1 MPNVRDSHAQL
12 YTPIYDKF
20 MLGTFAEYSQQC
32 TEAFV
37 PIEDKTKDYIVDDLS
52 GLGTWQ
58 ETEEAEAGETEDPV
72 LGYPKT
78 YTPLKYTKTIQ
89 VSFEAVDDDEYA
101 LLKRDTQASEM
112 GTGARD
118 RVERLTSSV
127 LSGGFAST
135 TNSPDG
141 QFLWDTDHP
150 KNREETG
157 TTYSNLLSGA
167 FSHDTLETAET
178 QVTNNLFTM
187 AGIPI
192 PPTSEIILMHPPA
205 LRGIIA
211 RTLSERA
218 QERPATTNRD
228 INRFVG
234 AGTKYKYKPV
244 EWIYLSSALG
254 GSDTAWFMI
263 FKSFGYLK
271 IIWRERPHYQ
281 SWVDYN
287 LDIYN
292 FKGRMRT
299 AAGADNW
306 RCGFSSTGI

>member
-1 MPNVRDSHAQL
+1 MNIRDNHTAL

-32 TEAFV
+32 NEAFIS
-37 PIEDKTKDYIVDDLS
+37 IEDGTKEYKVDDLS
-52 GLGTWQ
+52 GLGSWS

-89 VSFEAVDDDEYA
+89 VSYEAVDDDEYA
-101 LLKRDTQASEM
+101 LLKRDTQAAEM

-118 RVERLTSSV
+118 RIERLTSTV
-127 LSGGFAST
+127 LSSGFEST

-141 QFLWDTDHP
+141 QYLWDTDHP
-150 KNREETG
+150 KNRDETG
-157 TTYSNLLSGA
+157 TTYSNLLTGA
-167 FSHDTLETAET
+167 FSHDNLELAET
-178 QVTNNLFTM
+178 QVTNNLFSM

-192 PPTSEIILMHPPA
+192 PPTSEIALMHPPA
-205 LRGIIA
+205 TRGIVQRVLA
-211 RTLSERA
+211 ERA
-218 QERPATTNRD
+218 MDRPGTANRD

-234 AGTKYKYKPV
+234 KGTTYKYKPV

-254 GSDTAWFMI
+254 GSDTAWYMI

-271 IIWRERPHYQ
+271 IIWRQRPHYV
-281 SWVDYN
+281 SWRDDN
-287 LDIYN
+287 TEIYN
-292 FKGRMRT
+292 FKGKMRA
-299 AAGADNW
+299 AAGCDNW
-306 RCGFSSTGI
+306 RTGFGSTGL

>member
-1 MPNVRDSHAQL
+1 MNIRDTHTEL

-32 TEAFV
+32 NEAFM
-37 PIEDKTKDYIVDDLS
+37 PIEDSTKNYIVDDLS
-52 GLGTWQ
+52 GLGSWS

-89 VSFEAVDDDEYA
+89 VSYEAVDDDEYA
-101 LLKRDTQASEM
+101 LLKKDTQAAEM

-127 LSGGFAST
+127 LSGGFAAT

-150 KNREETG
+150 KNRDETG
-157 TTYSNLLSGA
+157 TTYDNLLSGA
-167 FSHDTLETAET
+167 FSHDNLELAET
-178 QVTNNLFTM
+178 QITANLFSM

-192 PPTSEIILMHPPA
+192 PPTGEICLMHPPA
-205 LRGIIA
+205 LRGA
-211 RTLSERA
+211 VKRVLSERA
-218 QERPATTNRD
+218 LERPGTAERD

-234 AGTKYKYKPV
+234 KGTTYSYKPV

-254 GSDTAWFMI
+254 GSNTAWFMI
-263 FKSFGYLK
+263 FKNLGYLK
-271 IIWRERPHYQ
+271 IIWRQRPHYV
-281 SWVDYN
+281 SWRD
-287 LDIYN
+287 DSTEIYN
-292 FKGRMRT
+292 FKGRMRL

-306 RCGFSSTGI
+306 RCGFASTGA

>member
-1 MPNVRDSHAQL
+1 MNIRDNHLAL

-20 MLGTFAEYSQQC
+20 LLGTFAEYSQQC
-32 TEAFV
+32 NEAFV
-37 PIEDKTKDYIVDDLS
+37 PIEDSTKDYIVDDLS
-52 GLGTWQ
+52 GLGTWDV
-58 ETEEAEAGETEDPV
+58 TNEAEAGETEDPV

-89 VSFEAVDDDEYA
+89 VSYEAVDDDEYA

-112 GTGARD
+112 GTGSRD
-118 RVERLTSSV
+118 RVERLTSGV
-127 LSGGFAST
+127 LSGGFAAT

-141 QFLWDTDHP
+141 KFLWDTDHP
-150 KNREETG
+150 KNRNETG

-167 FSHDTLETAET
+167 FSHDNLELAET
-178 QVTNNLFTM
+178 QITNNMFSM
-187 AGIPI
+187 KGIPI
-192 PPTSEIILMHPPA
+192 PPTSEIALMHPPA

-218 QERPATTNRD
+218 MDRPGMVNRD

-234 AGTKYKYKPV
+234 RGTTYKYKPV
-244 EWIYLSSALG
+244 EWMYLSSALG

-271 IIWRERPHYQ
+271 IIWRQRPHFA
-281 SWVDYN
+281 SWRD
-287 LDIYN
+287 DATEIYN
-292 FKGRMRT
+292 FKGRMRL
-299 AAGADNW
+299 AAGCDNW
-306 RCGFSSTGI
+306 RAGFASTGL